1 MSGLGSSVS
10 LILCACLSCAC
21 DTLPAA
27 NQVHWC
33 FILVSFR
40 FFRCME
46 KPGTKRD
53 AGSSVGGGDLPGA
66 KVGKTG
72 AQPVWVKVKGGG
84 AVEYRSK
91 DLTDIENVSNLL
103 KKVKDEEGLPAGVRL
118 DQLKLYKCEADAAD
132 PAKADT
138 PNKYT
143 NLSELWYDIT

>member
-40 FFRCME
+40 FFGCME

-53 AGSSVGGGDLPGA
+53 AGSSVGGGDPPGA

-84 AVEYRSK
+84 AVLYDAD
-91 DLTDIENVSNLL
+91 DLKNVSCVSKLL
-103 KKVKDEEGLPAGVRL
+103 QKVKDKVKPKLDAVAVDGLI
-118 DQLKLYKCEADAAD
+118 LYKCEADAAD

-143 NLSELWYDIT
+143 NRY